1 MSIGFGLVN
10 RIRLKKQLIFIT
22 LSFLILAFALGL
34 LSKFEMNQLIKFVPY
49 REELRTLLMNRLVIV
64 KPFDDAI
71 YKSTSKSDSVI
82 YVLGG
87 SQDSLENKFKTASDL
102 YHQGMAGKIL
112 ILSRHGIT
120 HYAPLIKRNLTN
132 DEWAV
137 RRLVSHGVK
146 DVDIELISIKE
157 GFWGT
162 FNEAKHISDIAIK
175 RGYKKLI
182 LVTSSYHTMRVWKS
196 FSMFLQKHDIKLYI
210 YMSDDPVGLRH
221 LLPEYFKLLI
231 YDNILL

>member
-1 MSIGFGLVN
+1 MSAGFGLVN
-10 RIRLKKQLIFIT
+10 RIRLKKQLIF
-22 LSFLILAFALGL
+22 LILSILASAFGLGL
-34 LSKFEMNQLIKFVPY
+34 FSKFEMNQLIKFVPY
-49 REELRTLLMNRLVIV
+49 REELRTLLMNRLAIV

-71 YKSTSKSDSVI
+71 YKSTSRSETAI

-112 ILSRHGIT
+112 ILSRRGIT
-120 HYAPLIKRNLTN
+120 HYSPLLKRNFTN

-146 DVDIELISIKE
+146 EGDIELISIKE
-157 GFWGT
+157 DFWGT
-162 FNEAKHISDIAIK
+162 FNEAKHISDVAIR
-175 RGYKKLI
+175 RGYKNLI
-182 LVTSSYHTMRVWKS
+182 LITSSYHTMRVWKS
-196 FSMFLQKHDIKLYI
+196 FSRFLQKHDIKLYI